1 MNGGGASSLPA
12 KEAPFPYVRPGY
24 RGFPHCVFGNY
35 NYRRKRWKKG
45 KAPHPQEAEGIS
57 LPGILTLQAWYGL
70 GGNKEWL

>member
-1 MNGGGASSLPA
+1 MSGPAS
-12 KEAPFPYVRPGY
+12 
-24 RGFPHCVFGNY
+24 FPHCVFGNY

-45 KAPHPQEAEGIS
+45 KSPHPQAAEGIS